1 MLADSDLAGSG
12 VQQIV
17 QADVHMLDR
26 FLSQVRLFGI
36 LARAFC
42 PLGVLVLDLLPL
54 PSHPRSLDIW
64 ALAVFSDDALQ
75 AQS

>member
-1 MLADSDLAGSG
+1 MLADGDLVGRG
-12 VQQIV
+12 IQQIV

-42 PLGVLVLDLLPL
+42 PLGVLVLLPL